1 MRALLIDDEAEFVET
16 LAERLRLR
24 GIDVDWAS
32 SAEQG
37 LKMVETGERYDIA
50 VLDVKMPK
58 IGGLDLKKK
67 IQALS
72 PGTKFIFLTGH
83 GSEADFIE
91 GRSISEYYLIKP
103 VQIDELVDKM
113 TSAVTGQGHDHDNG

>member
-1 MRALLIDDEAEFVET
+1 MRALLIDDEEEFVET

-37 LKMVETGERYDIA
+37 LELVERNPCYDVA
-50 VLDVKMPK
+50 VLDVKMPR
-58 IGGLDLKKK
+58 ISGIDLKTK

-72 PGTKFIFLTGH
+72 PKTKFIFLTGH
-83 GSEADFIE
+83 GSERDFIA

-103 VQIDELVDKM
+103 VQIDDLLAKLKA
-113 TSAVTGQGHDHDNG
+113 AVAKEGPDDDAP